1 MAPGPSLCC
10 AACQANAGIERREKL
25 AFLFLQD
32 EKHRCFCFV
41 WSFLEDK
48 EEYNEKRR
56 KIYRHSSQIS
66 NKLFGKV
73 IIIIYRSDKLLTLAF
88 KATTMSVETGESER
102 DAPNGQSRR

>member
-1 MAPGPSLCC
+1 MQWWGGRLNRQAP
-10 AACQANAGIERREKL
+10 ERNIRAEGTIVFL
-25 AFLFLQD
+25 SEWAFLEQ
-32 EKHRCFCFV
+32 
-41 WSFLEDK
+41 K

-73 IIIIYRSDKLLTLAF
+73 IIIIYRGDKLLTLAA
-88 KATTMSVETGESER
+88 KATTMSVETGESVQ